1 LYYCCRLVSAQY
13 ETEFASDDYDNIKK
27 VYSIWICTDTPKY
40 AKNTITKYCISEK
53 NIIGGMKADPKKYDI
68 LNLIMVCLD
77 EDSEDSVNKGEG
89 ILKLLRVL
97 LSGEVNIEKKK
108 LVLNG
113 DFDVEINA
121 KIEKE
126 LTDMCNLSSGIREKA
141 LQQGLEIKQLEDLK
155 KLIKNLHFTFEQA
168 ADALE
173 LSAEARKSL
182 AAKI

>member
-1 LYYCCRLVSAQY
+1 
-13 ETEFASDDYDNIKK
+13 
-27 VYSIWICTDTPKY
+27 
-40 AKNTITKYCISEK
+40 
-53 NIIGGMKADPKKYDI
+53 MKADPKKYDI
-68 LNLIMVCLD
+68 LNLIMICPD
-77 EDSEDSVNKGEG
+77 EDSKDSANKGEG

-126 LTDMCNLSSGIREKA
+126 LTDMCNLSAGIRDKAYEKGVEHGVE
-141 LQQGLEIKQLEDLK
+141 QGFEIKQLEDLK